1 MIIYLVAL
9 IFGDKVINVLTFQDK
24 EPANACYNTWDGIYS
39 GHPNKVVFKEI
50 DLGE

>member
-9 IFGDKVINVLTFQDK
+9 IFGDKVINVLTFKDK
-24 EPANACYNTWDGIYS
+24 DDANACYNNWDGIY
-39 GHPNKVVFKEI
+39 GDRNNRIVFRQI